1 MRPATSHSPSAASA
15 ADEYD
20 RPPQPTNFSII
31 LWIMKSNTINTLIV
45 AVLALIVSGAGYYVT
60 EVRQPAEL
68 QSIEDARKLA
78 RMEKAR
84 VEELL
89 VEESRS
95 AELAEE
101 AVRKWR
107 ARYKFVP
114 AEMETADIL
123 QYVESLTRSGFEAF
137 NIELQGVTPTQ
148 DFKYYTFSVSGTAYY
163 NALYDFIWHLENNRE
178 FYRIQDLN
186 MDYIDVF
193 DENRETG
200 EQRRLS
206 MVKFG
211 MTLQA
216 YFQGIEGLTAK
227 REELMPVPTQL
238 LPASAPAHNAFFPQ
252 LRPDPPPNDE
262 LLVEMEKASLVSIL
276 GSKAVV
282 EDERGQHVLEVGDEV
297 YLGEIIEIDPI
308 KIAVRARLNKGGVVE
323 IVELSLDTDDKETFR
338 RAEGDVR
345 LRSIENQ

>member
-1 MRPATSHSPSAASA
+1 
-15 ADEYD
+15 
-20 RPPQPTNFSII
+20 
-31 LWIMKSNTINTLIV
+31 MKSRTINTLIV
-45 AVLALIVSGAGYYVT
+45 VVLAVLVSGAGYYVT

-68 QSIEDARKLA
+68 QQIEDARKLA

-95 AELAEE
+95 SELAEV

-123 QYVESLTRSGFEAF
+123 QYVEGLTRTGFETF
-137 NIELQGVTPTQ
+137 NIELQGVTPTK
-148 DFKYYTFSVSGTAYY
+148 DFRYYTFTVSGTAYY
-163 NALYDFIWHLENNRE
+163 NSLYDFIWHLENNRE
-178 FYRIQDLN
+178 FYRIHDVQ
-186 MDYIDVF
+186 MDYVDVF
-193 DENRETG
+193 DENPDTG
-200 EQRRLS
+200 ERRRLS

-211 MTLQA
+211 MTLVA

-227 REELMPVPTQL
+227 REELMDVPLQL

-262 LLVEMEKASLVSIL
+262 LLVEMEKATLISIL

-282 EDERGQHVLEVGDEV
+282 EDERGQHILEVGDAV
-297 YLGEIIEIDPI
+297 YLGEVIEIDPI
-308 KIAVRARLNKGGVVE
+308 KIAVRARLNKAGVVE
-323 IVELSLDTDDKETFR
+323 IVELRLDTDRQEPFR
-338 RAEGDVR
+338 RAEGDVQ
-345 LRSIENQ
+345 LRPIEEQR